1 MNEFLGGLMFSL
13 ASLFEGNMGWA
24 ILLLALTVR
33 LALLPL
39 TLHLSRKMQINQRK
53 VRSLQPQVDV
63 IRERLKHDPQAM
75 FAAVSELYRKNG
87 AHVIDR
93 SSIVGALVQLPV
105 FGLLYKTVSNASA
118 AGGSFLWIRNLASF
132 DVALTA
138 IVLLLTAI
146 ATYYVP
152 SGSNP
157 PAALMVAAQIAITA
171 FFMWKLSAGLGLYW
185 VASSGVSVIQNL
197 VLRREQKRVQQLAGS
212 SKPL

>member
-1 MNEFLGGLMFSL
+1 MNEFLDGLMSSL

-39 TLHLSRKMQINQRK
+39 TLHLSRKMLVNQRK
-53 VRSLQPQVDV
+53 IQSLQPQVDV
-63 IRERLKHDPQAM
+63 IRDRLKHDPQAM
-75 FAAVSELYRKNG
+75 FAAVSDLYKRNG
-87 AHVIDR
+87 AHVINR
-93 SSIVGALVQLPV
+93 SSILGALVQLPV

-138 IVLLLTAI
+138 IVLLLTGI
-146 ATYYVP
+146 AAYYVP
-152 SGSNP
+152 SGANAPST
-157 PAALMVAAQIAITA
+157 LMVAAQIAFTA

-185 VASSGVSVIQNL
+185 AASSGVSVIQNL
-197 VLRREQKRVQQLAGS
+197 VLRREQKRVPQSAAIG
-212 SKPL
+212 KPF